1 MKRARSRSGHR
12 TSLDVKLE
20 SSALAMD
27 EVVVVGYGT
36 IKKADLSGSIASV
49 GGDKLSRVRAT
60 SVSQA
65 LQGSM
70 SGVQVT
76 RTGSM
81 PGAGATIRVRGI
93 TTIGRQR
100 PARHHRRRAGLAL
113 DGCRRHREHHRAPR
127 MPPRLRSTAPCGG
140 RRGARDDKRAKEG
153 SLNIEYAGNFG
164 MVKHTRYPSSVDY
177 RRYMEITNETT
188 WNDGG
193 NLVDGQYPVYSKE
206 FIDNYEHY
214 HRENPNLYPITD
226 WKRWLINDSAPT
238 MKHNITMSY
247 GNKSIRSMATVG
259 YNSVDA
265 LYDHRSYEQITARI
279 NNDLKIT
286 KWLSASINASYR
298 RNISKN
304 TVVNPLTAAYLYAPL
319 WTPVWTDGPHQRRPR
334 RHEHLCPYALRRFQ
348 QCVERLPD
356 R

>member
-1 MKRARSRSGHR
+1 
-12 TSLDVKLE
+12 
-20 SSALAMD
+20 
-27 EVVVVGYGT
+27 
-36 IKKADLSGSIASV
+36 
-49 GGDKLSRVRAT
+49 
-60 SVSQA
+60 
-65 LQGSM
+65 
-70 SGVQVT
+70 
-76 RTGSM
+76 
-81 PGAGATIRVRGI
+81 
-93 TTIGRQR
+93 
-100 PARHHRRRAGLAL
+100 
-113 DGCRRHREHHRAPR
+113 
-127 MPPRLRSTAPCGG
+127 
-140 RRGARDDKRAKEG
+140 
-153 SLNIEYAGNFG
+153 

-319 WTPVWTDGPHQRRPR
+319 WTPCGPTAASAEAATARTPMPVCTTAVSTMRGTTT
-334 RHEHLCPYALRRFQ
+334 
-348 QCVERLPD
+348 
-356 R
+356 